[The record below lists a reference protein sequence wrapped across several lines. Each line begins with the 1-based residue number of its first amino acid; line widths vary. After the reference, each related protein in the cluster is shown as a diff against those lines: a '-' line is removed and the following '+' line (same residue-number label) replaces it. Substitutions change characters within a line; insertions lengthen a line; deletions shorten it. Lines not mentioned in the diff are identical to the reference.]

1 MISYAISKRD
11 RQGSALLI
19 VMIVVMVSA
28 ITAGAFFTYSLNM
41 VHQVRM
47 RADSIHAR
55 AIAEAGLNEAA
66 ARLRSQYSLRND
78 AGNFPETDFAGGQY
92 SVSISND
99 RRIATLTSEGRYRTG
114 TATARMELRDNSP
127 PYLDYAIFSNGD
139 LRFNGRPLVFGDL
152 HSNGSFTAN
161 GGTDGITGDVTSV
174 ATGTAPVPFPALSD
188 PDFQALIAEA
198 EARGELQRLPGN
210 QVFTTNEISGFIII
224 EGDLEF
230 RGSDTRT
237 IDGILYV
244 TGSITANGQGQLNMT
259 GSLLAY
265 GKIDFNGAA
274 GIYDY
279 RYIGGD
285 ADSRADVTMYG
296 IW

>member
-1 MISYAISKRD
+1 MFPNRNVE
-11 RQGSALLI
+11 RNRRGSALLI

-28 ITAGAFFTYSLNM
+28 ITAGAFFNYSMNM

-47 RADSIHAR
+47 RADSIQAR

-92 SVSISND
+92 SVSISTD
-99 RRIATLTSEGRYRTG
+99 GRATTISSEGRYK
-114 TATARMELRDNSP
+114 TATTTARMSLRDDSP

-139 LRFNGRPLVFGDL
+139 LRFNGRPVVVGDL

-174 ATGTAPVPFPALSD
+174 ATGAEPVPFPALSD

-198 EARGELQRLPGN
+198 AARGELDRRFGN
-210 QVFTTNEISGFIII
+210 QVFTDEELSGFIII

-230 RGSDTRT
+230 RGSANRT

-244 TGSITANGQGQLNMT
+244 TGSITANGQGELNMT

-265 GKIDFNGAA
+265 GKIEFNGAA
-274 GIYDY
+274 GVFDY
-279 RYIGGD
+279 RYAGGD
-285 ADSRADVTMYG
+285 ADQRAEVNMYG